1 MEGSTTDRRRTTIP
15 CPECAVALPVDQ
27 GIGPASSRRWTCTRC
42 GARFDAEGRPLPPL
56 PVDEN
61 GRDIT
66 NQVIFG
72 ARVRARRRALRL
84 SSDAL
89 AETAGI
95 SVTFLKQIERGA
107 RNPSL
112 DTLVRLSAALRLD
125 PAQLVI
131 GLGPRVDTGRR

>member
-1 MEGSTTDRRRTTIP
+1 MHGSTADRQQGTIT
-15 CPECAVALPVDQ
+15 CPRCAAALPLDQ
-27 GIGPASSRRWTCTRC
+27 GVGPASKRRWTCTRC
-42 GARFDAEGRPLPPL
+42 GARFDAQRRPLAPL
-56 PVDEN
+56 PSDES

-84 SSDAL
+84 SSHAL
-89 AETAGI
+89 AESAGI

-131 GLGPRVDTGRR
+131 GLGPRTDNGRP

>member
-1 MEGSTTDRRRTTIP
+1 MECSATNRQRATIP
-15 CPECAVALPVDQ
+15 CPRCGVALPVDQ
-27 GIGPASSRRWTCTRC
+27 GVGHASSRRWTCTRC
-42 GARFDAEGRPLPPL
+42 GARFDAEGRPLAPL
-56 PVDEN
+56 PSDEN
-61 GRDIT
+61 GRDVT

-84 SSDAL
+84 SSQVL
-89 AETAGI
+89 ADTAGI

-131 GLGPRVDTGRR
+131 GLGPRVGDGRQ

>member
-1 MEGSTTDRRRTTIP
+1 MP
-15 CPECAVALPVDQ
+15 PP
-27 GIGPASSRRWTCTRC
+27 PA
-42 GARFDAEGRPLPPL
+42 
-56 PVDEN
+56 DES
-61 GRDIT
+61 GRDVT

-89 AETAGI
+89 ADTAGI